1 MDIFSGELEG
11 LAYLE
16 IEFENQEETNNFET

>member
-11 LAYLE
+11 LVCLE
-16 IEFENQEETNNFET
+16 IEFEKQEETNNFET